1 MVSERKAD
9 FSFKLALLGSSGVGK
24 SSICVRYISDTFQLD
39 QESTI
44 GAAFHTKTIIDGEN
58 VLRLEIWDT
67 AGQERYNSLTPMYY
81 RGAAAA
87 IVVYDVNSKTSYDKA
102 IKWVK
107 QITRK
112 GTEEI
117 PIVMLAGNK
126 IDLPEKGRRISKQEV
141 EAYCKSKGYLFTECS
156 AKTGQGVAG
165 IFDMIAS
172 ALPKVKEKDSVHEIL
187 DLDQEDMEASD
198 RKKKKCCK

>member
-1 MVSERKAD
+1 
-9 FSFKLALLGSSGVGK
+9 
-24 SSICVRYISDTFQLD
+24 
-39 QESTI
+39 
-44 GAAFHTKTIIDGEN
+44 
-58 VLRLEIWDT
+58 
-67 AGQERYNSLTPMYY
+67 MYY